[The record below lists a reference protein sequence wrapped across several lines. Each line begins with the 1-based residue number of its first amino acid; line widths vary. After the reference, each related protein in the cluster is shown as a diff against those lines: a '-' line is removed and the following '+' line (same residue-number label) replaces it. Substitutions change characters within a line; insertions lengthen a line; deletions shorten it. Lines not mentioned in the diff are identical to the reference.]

1 MNTFVGV
8 AVFSSQVLLQVPE
21 PWIQSYGAG
30 ASMVLASKPKHCYIG
45 WDIVRGDE
53 TAPQGV
59 LGRGLAFTLFG
70 CRIPSTVELA
80 AADIVCADVMK
91 GRPTSYQT

>member
-1 MNTFVGV
+1 MNAFVGV

-21 PWIQSYGAG
+21 PWLQSYGAG

-59 LGRGLAFTLFG
+59 VLDEAWPLLFSVVVS
-70 CRIPSTVELA
+70 PA
-80 AADIVCADVMK
+80 
-91 GRPTSYQT
+91 P